1 VWEKGPPRDLF
12 ASPKT
17 PELEGFIQAVIEPNE
32 LGYENE
38 QATHRLHRRRPHGHG
53 AAKNILERGYPL
65 TVMGHRNRAPVD
77 DLVAKGAKEASTP
90 AAVAAAS
97 DILFMCLPSSVE
109 VEHTSTARTV
119 CSAGDAR
126 RSSSSWTRRPRIR
139 AARSASAPIS
149 RRAAC
154 AWRMARSAA
163 RRRKRRQG
171 KLSTFLGGDPT
182 SCATIRP
189 IVECY
194 ADTIIEAG
202 ALGAGHT
209 LKLMNNFISIGTCA
223 VISEALAT
231 AAKLGVDMKK
241 LYDVVSA
248 GGANSKM
255 FQMVMPWV
263 LEGDDSHLKGRCA
276 SRARTCASTPKLAES
291 APATAFIAQAVNQ
304 TYQLANI
311 MGHGE
316 RFMPTLP
323 GILAELNG
331 CKIRDL

>member
-1 VWEKGPPRDLF
+1 MNKQR
-12 ASPKT
+12 
-17 PELEGFIQAVIEPNE
+17 I
-32 LGYENE
+32 GYIGVG
-38 QATHRLHRRRPHGHG
+38 LMGHG
-53 AAKNILERGYPL
+53 AAKNIREHGYPL
-65 TVMGHRNRAPVD
+65 TVMGHRNRAPVE
-77 DLVAKGAKEASTP
+77 DLLDRGATEASTP
-90 AAVAAAS
+90 LEVAAES
-97 DILFMCLPSSVE
+97 DVLFLCLPSTVE
-109 VEHTSTARTV
+109 VEQTIYGTYGVLAGARNGLVVVDSTTA
-119 CSAGDAR
+119 DP
-126 RSSSSWTRRPRIR
+126 RSTQRIGADL
-139 AARSASAPIS
+139 AARGV
-149 RRAAC
+149 
-154 AWRMARSAA
+154 RMADAPLGRTPKEAEA
-163 RRRKRRQG
+163 G
-171 KLSTFLGGDPT
+171 KLSTFLGGDPDVV
-182 SCATIRP
+182 AAIRP

-202 ALGAGHT
+202 PLGSGHT

-231 AAKLGVDMKK
+231 AAKLGVDMRK

-263 LEGDDSHLKGRCA
+263 LDGDDSHLRGPLRIAGKDMRYY
-276 SRARTCASTPKLAES
+276 TKLAES

-311 MGHGE
+311 QGHGE

-331 CKIRDL
+331 CTIRKLD